1 MAMEDNPLWSR
12 RGFLGMGVGVLGAAG
27 LAACGDSTPKSKPP
41 PAPEVPQEL
50 LDAAAS
56 MKGSSMGVLSQK
68 LYSEAA
74 NAALDASI
82 KKFADA
88 TGTKIENSLVQAD
101 AGDVVAKIDAEVKG
115 GVARDL
121 AFMTDSRFVAQFHSL
136 GDLEDV
142 TDIVTALK
150 AKYGEPTAES
160 KNFCVFDGKWFAIP
174 YHFIGIG
181 SFLRKDWMQ
190 EKGIT
195 PKEIYTW
202 EELRDLCLEISDPAK
217 RRFGWGMTMNRSGDA
232 NGIIE
237 AAINAYGGSIADND
251 GRKVTFDSPET
262 VQAVSFLGDIYTNP
276 KYKPM
281 LPPGVA
287 AWTDSS
293 NNENWLAGI
302 LGYTRNQ
309 FSVYADSKTKQNP
322 VYGNTHVFAD
332 CIGPA
337 TDKPLLL
344 GQSQGFVIFKGAKN
358 APLAKLL
365 AQYMVSAPALL
376 GVAKEAPGLALPAW
390 EKVWDAD
397 PFFTSGDPAFP
408 IMRKITQQSL
418 PLSTKNGLNFP
429 QKASAGQQAVVAA
442 YVLTDMMQQVVQGT
456 APAKAVKDTHAKMV
470 QIFTQQGL
478 PQ

>member
-1 MAMEDNPLWSR
+1 MEDNPLWSR
-12 RGFLGMGVGVLGAAG
+12 RGVLGMGLGVLGAAG
-27 LAACGDSTPKSKPP
+27 LAACGDGHSKSAPKVQ
-41 PAPEVPQEL
+41 PEVPQEL
-50 LDAAAS
+50 VDAAGPL
-56 MKGSSMGVLSQK
+56 KGSAMGVLSQK
-68 LYSEAA
+68 LYSTAA
-74 NAALDASI
+74 NAALDSSI
-82 KKFADA
+82 KTFADT

-121 AFMTDSRFVAQFHSL
+121 AFMTDSRFVAQFHAL

-142 TDIVTALK
+142 SDVVKALT

-160 KNFCVFDGKWFAIP
+160 KNFCVFDGKWYAIP

-195 PKEIYTW
+195 PKEVYTW
-202 EELRDLCLEISDPAK
+202 EELRDLCLAISDPGK
-217 RRFGWGMTMNRSGDA
+217 RRYGWGMTVNRSGDA
-232 NGIIE
+232 NGMIE
-237 AAINAYGGSIADND
+237 ALINAYGGSIVDND
-251 GRKVTFDSPET
+251 GRKVIFDSPET
-262 VQAVSFLGDIYTNP
+262 VQAVTFLGDIYTNA
-276 KYKPM
+276 KYAPM
-281 LPPGVA
+281 RPPGVA
-287 AWTDSS
+287 SWTDSS

-309 FSVYADSKTKQNP
+309 FSVYADSKTKKNP
-322 VYGNTHVFAD
+322 VYDKTHVFAD

-337 TDKPLLL
+337 TDTPLLL
-344 GQSQGFVIFKGAKN
+344 GQSQGFVVFKGAKN
-358 APLAKLL
+358 AALAKLL
-365 AQYMVSAPALL
+365 AQYLVSAKALL

-408 IMRKITQQSL
+408 VLRKITQL
-418 PLSTKNGLNFP
+418 PLPLKTKTGLALP
-429 QKASAGQQAVVAA
+429 QKANAGQQAAVGA

-456 APAKAVKDTHAKMV
+456 APAKAVTAAHAKMV
-470 QIFTQQGL
+470 QIFNQQGL

>member
-27 LAACGDSTPKSKPP
+27 LAACGGGATPTPP
-41 PAPEVPQEL
+41 VQAEVPKEL
-50 LDAAAS
+50 LDAAGPL
-56 MKGSSMGVLSQK
+56 KGSSMGVLSQK

-74 NAALDASI
+74 NVALDSSI

-101 AGDVVAKIDAEVKG
+101 AGDVVAKIDAEIKG

-121 AFMTDSRFVAQFHSL
+121 AFMTDSRFVAQFQAL
-136 GDLEDV
+136 GDLQDV
-142 TDIVTALK
+142 TDVVKALT

-160 KNFCVFDGKWFAIP
+160 KNYCVFDGKWFAIP

-190 EKGIT
+190 DKGIS
-195 PKEIYTW
+195 PKDVYSW
-202 EELRDLCLEISDPAK
+202 EEMRDLCLAISDPAK
-217 RRFGWGMTMNRSGDA
+217 RRFGWGMTVNRSGDA
-232 NGIIE
+232 NGMIE
-237 AAINAYGGSIADND
+237 ALINSYGGSIASDD
-251 GRKVTFDSPET
+251 GRKVTFNSPET
-262 VQAVSFLGDIYTNP
+262 VQAVTFLGDIYTNS

-309 FSVYADSKTKQNP
+309 FSVYADSKTKKNP
-322 VYGNTHVFAD
+322 VYDNTHVFAD

-344 GQSQGFVIFKGAKN
+344 GQSQAFVVFKGAKN
-358 APLAKLL
+358 AELGKLL
-365 AQYMVSAPALL
+365 AQYLVTAPALL

-397 PFFTSGDPAFP
+397 PFFTSGDRAFP
-408 IMRKITQQSL
+408 IMRKVTQQSL

-429 QKASAGQQAVVAA
+429 QKASAGQQATVGA

-456 APAKAVKDTHAKMV
+456 TPAQAVQAAHAKMV

>member
-1 MAMEDNPLWSR
+1 MDNNPLWSR

-27 LAACGDSTPKSKPP
+27 MAACGDGTPSTPKVQ
-41 PAPEVPQEL
+41 AEVPQEL
-50 LDAAAS
+50 IDAAKS
-56 MKGSSMGVLSQK
+56 MKGSSMGMLSQK

-82 KKFADA
+82 KKFADT

-101 AGDVVAKIDAEVKG
+101 AGDVVAKIHAEVQG

-142 TDIVTALK
+142 SDIVKALTAV
-150 AKYGEPTAES
+150 YGEPTAES

-174 YHFIGIG
+174 YHFIGLG

-190 EKGIT
+190 DKGIT

-202 EELRDLCLEISDPAK
+202 EELRDLCLAISDPSK
-217 RRFGWGMTMNRSGDA
+217 RRFGWGMTVNRSGDA
-232 NGIIE
+232 NGMIE
-237 AAINAYGGSIADND
+237 AIINAYGGSIATDD
-251 GRKVTFDSPET
+251 GRTVKFNTPET
-262 VQAVSFLGDIYTNP
+262 VQAVSFLADIYTNN

-309 FSVYADSKTKQNP
+309 FSVFADSKTKKNP
-322 VYGNTHVFAD
+322 VYENTYVFAD

-337 TDKPLLL
+337 TDKPLML
-344 GQSQGFVIFKGAKN
+344 GQSQAFVIFKGAKN
-358 APLAKLL
+358 AALAKLL
-365 AQYMVSAPALL
+365 AQYLITAPALL

-397 PFFTSGDPAFP
+397 PYFLNGDPAFP
-408 IMRKITQQSL
+408 IMRKITQL
-418 PLSTKNGLNFP
+418 PLPLTTKNGLNFP
-429 QKASAGQQAVVAA
+429 QKASAGQQAAVGA
-442 YVLTDMMQQVVQGT
+442 YVLTDMMQQVIQGT
-456 APAKAVKDTHAKMV
+456 PAAKAVQDTHAKMV
-470 QIFTQQGL
+470 QIFNQQGL

>member
-27 LAACGDSTPKSKPP
+27 LAACGTSSPKTPKVQ
-41 PAPEVPQEL
+41 PEVPQQL
-50 LDAAAS
+50 LDAAAK
-56 MKGSSMGVLSQK
+56 MKGTSMGVLSQK
-68 LYSEAA
+68 LYSAAA
-74 NAALDASI
+74 NEALDASI
-82 KKFADA
+82 KKFANA

-121 AFMTDSRFVAQFHSL
+121 AFMTDSRFIAQFHGL

-142 TDIVTALK
+142 TDIVKALTVT
-150 AKYGEPTAES
+150 YGEPTAES
-160 KNFCVFDGKWFAIP
+160 KNFCVIDGKWYGIP

-181 SFLRKDWMQ
+181 SFLRKDWLK
-190 EKGIT
+190 EKGIVG
-195 PKEIYTW
+195 KDFYSW
-202 EELRDLCLEISDPAK
+202 EELRDLCLAISDPSK
-217 RRFGWGMTMNRSGDA
+217 RRYGWGMTVNRSGDA
-232 NGIIE
+232 NGMIE
-237 AAINAYGGSIADND
+237 GLINAYGGAINSND

-287 AWTDSS
+287 AWTDTS

-309 FSVYADSKTKQNP
+309 YSVYADSRTKKNP
-322 VYGNTHVFAD
+322 VYDNTHAFID

-344 GQSQGFVIFKGAKN
+344 GQSMAFVVFKGAKN
-358 APLAKLL
+358 PGLAKLL
-365 AQYMVSAPALL
+365 AQYLITAPALV
-376 GVAKEAPGLALPAW
+376 GVAKEAPGLVMPAW

-408 IMRKITQQSL
+408 ALRKITQQSL

-429 QKASAGQQAVVAA
+429 QKASAGQQAVNSA

-456 APAKAVKDTHAKMV
+456 AAAKAVKDAHTKMV

>member
-1 MAMEDNPLWSR
+1 MEAKPVWTR
-12 RGFLGMGVGVLGAAG
+12 RGVLGMGAGVLGAAG
-27 LAACGDSTPKSKPP
+27 LAACGDGGSGSKPP
-41 PAPEVPQEL
+41 VAAEVPKEL
-50 LDAAAS
+50 VDAAAS

-68 LYSEAA
+68 LYSVAA
-74 NAALDASI
+74 NEALDVSI

-101 AGDVVAKIDAEVKG
+101 AGDVVAKIHAEVQG

-121 AFMTDSRFVAQFHSL
+121 AFMTDNRFVAQFQAL

-142 TDIVTALK
+142 TDVVKALT
-150 AKYGEPTAES
+150 AKYGEPSSEA
-160 KNFCVFDGKWFAIP
+160 KNFCVFDGKWVAIP

-195 PKEIYTW
+195 PKENYTW
-202 EELRDLCLEISDPAK
+202 EELRDLCLAISNPDK
-217 RRFGWGMTMNRSGDA
+217 RRFGWGMTVNRSGDA
-232 NGIIE
+232 NGMIE
-237 AAINAYGGSIADND
+237 ALINAYGGAIASND

-262 VQAVSFLGDIYTNP
+262 VQAVTFLGDIYTNN

-281 LPPGVA
+281 LPPGVQS
-287 AWTDSS
+287 WTDSS

-309 FSVYADSKTKQNP
+309 FSVYADSKTKKNP
-322 VYGNTHVFAD
+322 VYENTHVFSD
-332 CIGPA
+332 CTGPA
-337 TDKPLLL
+337 TDKPLMF
-344 GQSQGFVIFKGAKN
+344 GQSQAFVVFKGAKN

-365 AQYMVSAPALL
+365 AQYLITAPALL

-397 PFFTSGDPAFP
+397 PYFTSGDPGFP
-408 IMRKITQQSL
+408 IMRKITQQPL
-418 PLSTKNGLNFP
+418 PLTTKNGLSFP
-429 QKASAGQQAVVAA
+429 QKASAGQQAAVAA
-442 YVLTDMMQQVVQGT
+442 YVLTDMMQEVVQGK
-456 APAKAVKDTHAKMV
+456 APAQAVKSAHAKMV
-470 QIFTQQGL
+470 QIFNQQGL

>member
-1 MAMEDNPLWSR
+1 MAYNPKWSR

-27 LAACGDSTPKSKPP
+27 LAACGDDSTPPP
-41 PAPEVPQEL
+41 RAQADVPKEL

-56 MKGSSMGVLSQK
+56 LKGTSMGMLSQK

-74 NAALDASI
+74 NKALDSSI
-82 KKFADA
+82 AKFAES

-101 AGDVVAKIDAEVKG
+101 AGDVVAKLDAEVKG

-121 AFMTDSRFVAQFHSL
+121 AFMTDSRFVAQFQAL

-142 TDIVTALK
+142 TDVVQALTAI
-150 AKYGEPTAES
+150 YGEPTAES

-181 SFLRKDWMQ
+181 SFLRKDWLQ
-190 EKGIT
+190 DKGIS
-195 PKEIYTW
+195 PKDLYSW
-202 EELRDLCLEISDPAK
+202 EELRDLCLEISDPGK
-217 RRFGWGMTMNRSGDA
+217 RRFGWGMTMNRSGDG

-237 AAINAYGGSIADND
+237 ALINAYGGSIADDD
-251 GRKVTFDSPET
+251 GRKVTFNSPET

-276 KYKPM
+276 RFKPM

-309 FSVYADSKTKQNP
+309 FSVYADSKTKKNP
-322 VYGNTHVFAD
+322 VYDNTHVFSD

-344 GQSQGFVIFKGAKN
+344 GQSQGFVVFKGAKN
-358 APLAKLL
+358 AALAKLL
-365 AQYMVSAPALL
+365 AQYLITAPALL

-397 PFFTSGDPAFP
+397 PFFTSGDPAFS

-418 PLSTKNGLNFP
+418 PLTTKNGLNFP
-429 QKASAGQQAVVAA
+429 QKASAGQQAAVGA
-442 YVLTDMMQQVVQGT
+442 YVLTDMMQQVIQGT
-456 APAKAVKDTHAKMV
+456 APARAVQDAHAKMV

>member
-1 MAMEDNPLWSR
+1 MKENPLWSR
-12 RGFLGMGVGVLGAAG
+12 RDFLGLGVGALGAAG
-27 LAACGDSTPKSKPP
+27 LAACGGNTPASKAPP
-41 PAPEVPQEL
+41 PPEVPQEL
-50 LDAAAS
+50 LDAAAPL
-56 MKGSSMGVLSQK
+56 KGTSMGVLSQK

-142 TDIVTALK
+142 TDVVTSLK
-150 AKYGEPTAES
+150 GKYGEPTAES
-160 KNFCVFDGKWFAIP
+160 RNFCVFDGKWAAIP

-190 EKGIT
+190 EKGIA

-202 EELRDLCLEISDPAK
+202 EELRDLCLAISDPSK
-217 RRFGWGMTMNRSGDA
+217 RRFGWGMTTNRSGDA
-232 NGIIE
+232 NGMIE
-237 AAINAYGGSIADND
+237 AMINAYGGSIADNE
-251 GRKVTFDSPET
+251 GRKVTFNSPET
-262 VQAVSFLGDIYTNP
+262 VQAVTVLGDIYTNP

-309 FSVYADSKTKQNP
+309 FSVYADSKTKKNP
-322 VYGNTHVFAD
+322 VYDNTYVFAD

-344 GQSQGFVIFKGAKN
+344 GQSQGFVVFKGAKN

-365 AQYMVSAPALL
+365 AQYMITAPALL

-408 IMRKITQQSL
+408 IMRKITQQPL

-442 YVLTDMMQQVVQGT
+442 YVLTDMMQQVIQGT
-456 APAKAVKDTHAKMV
+456 AAAKAVQAAHAKMV

>member
-1 MAMEDNPLWSR
+1 
-12 RGFLGMGVGVLGAAG
+12 MGVGLLGAAG
-27 LAACGDSTPKSKPP
+27 LAACGDTSTPA
-41 PAPEVPQEL
+41 PAAPAEVPKEL
-50 LDAAAS
+50 IDAAAS
-56 MKGSSMGVLSQK
+56 MKGSALGMLSQK

-74 NAALDASI
+74 NKALDASV

-121 AFMTDSRFVAQFHSL
+121 AFMTDSRFVAQFQAL

-142 TDIVTALK
+142 SDVVKALT

-160 KNFCVFDGKWFAIP
+160 KNYCVFDGKWYAIP

-181 SFLRKDWMQ
+181 SFLRKDWMKD
-190 EKGIT
+190 KGIT
-195 PKEIYTW
+195 PKDSYSW
-202 EELRDLCLEISDPAK
+202 EELRDLCLAISDPGK
-217 RRFGWGMTMNRSGDA
+217 RRFGWGMTVNRSGDA
-232 NGIIE
+232 NGMIE
-237 AAINAYGGSIADND
+237 ALINAYGGSIASND
-251 GRKVTFDSPET
+251 GRKVTFNSPET
-262 VQAVSFLGDIYTNP
+262 VQAVAFLGDIYTNP
-276 KYKPM
+276 KYKAM

-309 FSVYADSKTKQNP
+309 FSVYADSKTKKNP
-322 VYGNTHVFAD
+322 VYDNTHVFAD
-332 CIGPA
+332 CTGPA
-337 TDKPLLL
+337 TEQPLLL
-344 GQSQGFVIFKGAKN
+344 GQSQGFVVFKSAKN
-358 APLAKLL
+358 AALAKLL
-365 AQYMVSAPALL
+365 AQYLVSAPALL

-408 IMRKITQQSL
+408 IMRKITQLSL
-418 PLSTKNGLNFP
+418 PLKTKNGLEFP
-429 QKASAGQQAVVAA
+429 QKASAGQQATNSA

-456 APAKAVKDTHAKMV
+456 PAAQAVQAAHTKMV
-470 QIFTQQGL
+470 QIFNQQGQ

>member
-1 MAMEDNPLWSR
+1 MADNPMWTR

-27 LAACGDSTPKSKPP
+27 LAACGGDSTP
-41 PAPEVPQEL
+41 APQAQAEVPKEL
-50 LDAAAS
+50 LDAAAAL
-56 MKGSSMGVLSQK
+56 KGTSMGMLSQK

-74 NAALDASI
+74 NAALDSSI
-82 KKFADA
+82 AKFANS
-88 TGTKIENSLVQAD
+88 TGTKIDNSLVQAD
-101 AGDVVAKIDAEVKG
+101 AGDVVAKLDAEVKG

-121 AFMTDSRFVAQFHSL
+121 AFMTDSRFVAQFHAL

-142 TDIVTALK
+142 TDVVEALTAT
-150 AKYGEPTAES
+150 YGEPTAES

-181 SFLRKDWMQ
+181 SFLRKDWMR

-237 AAINAYGGSIADND
+237 ALINAYGGSIASDD
-251 GRKVTFDSPET
+251 GTKVTFNSPET
-262 VQAVSFLGDIYTNP
+262 VEAVSFLGDIYTNP
-276 KYKPM
+276 KFKPM
-281 LPPGVA
+281 LPTGVA

-309 FSVYADSKTKQNP
+309 FSVYADSKTKKNP
-322 VYGNTHVFAD
+322 VYENTHVFSD

-344 GQSQGFVIFKGAKN
+344 GQSQGFVVFKGAKN
-358 APLAKLL
+358 AALAKLL
-365 AQYMVSAPALL
+365 AQYLITAPALL

-390 EKVWDAD
+390 EKVWDSD

-418 PLSTKNGLNFP
+418 PLTTKNGLNFP
-429 QKASAGQQAVVAA
+429 QKASAGQQAAVGA
-442 YVLTDMMQQVVQGT
+442 YVLTDMMQQVIQGT
-456 APAKAVKDTHAKMV
+456 APARAVQDAHTKMV

>member
-1 MAMEDNPLWSR
+1 MEDNPLWSR

-27 LAACGDSTPKSKPP
+27 LAACGDSTTESDPRVQ
-41 PAPEVPQEL
+41 PEVPKEL

-56 MKGSSMGVLSQK
+56 LKGSSMGVLSQK
-68 LYSEAA
+68 LYSAAA
-74 NAALDASI
+74 NKALDSSI

-121 AFMTDSRFVAQFHSL
+121 AFMTDSRFVAQFHAL

-142 TDIVTALK
+142 TDIVKALT
-150 AKYGEPTAES
+150 AKYGEPCAEA

-190 EKGIT
+190 DKGIA
-195 PKEIYTW
+195 PKDVYTW
-202 EELRDLCLEISDPAK
+202 EEVRDLCLEISDPAK
-217 RRFGWGMTMNRSGDA
+217 RRYGWGMTVNRSGDG
-232 NGIIE
+232 NGTIE
-237 AAINAYGGSIADND
+237 ALINSYGGSIASND
-251 GRKVTFDSPET
+251 GKKVTFDSPET
-262 VQAVSFLGDIYTNP
+262 VQAVTFLGDIYTNP

-281 LPPGVA
+281 LPPGLA
-287 AWTDSS
+287 SWTDTS

-302 LGYTRNQ
+302 LGYTRNS
-309 FSVYADSKTKQNP
+309 FSVYADSKTKKNP
-322 VYGNTHVFAD
+322 VYGNTHVFSD

-337 TDKPLLL
+337 TDKSLLL
-344 GQSQGFVIFKGAKN
+344 GQSQGFVVFKGAKN
-358 APLAKLL
+358 PALAKLL
-365 AQYMVSAPALL
+365 AQYLVSAPALV
-376 GVAKEAPGLALPAW
+376 GVSKEAPGLVMPAW
-390 EKVWDAD
+390 AKVWDAD

-408 IMRKITQQSL
+408 MLRKMSQQPL
-418 PLSTKNGLNFP
+418 PLSTKNGLAFP

-456 APAKAVKDTHAKMV
+456 APAQAVTAAHTKMV
-470 QIFTQQGL
+470 QIFAQQGL

>member
-1 MAMEDNPLWSR
+1 MENNPLWSR
-12 RGFLGMGVGVLGAAG
+12 RGFLGMGVGVLGATG
-27 LAACGDSTPKSKPP
+27 MAACGGSSPSTPKVQ
-41 PAPEVPQEL
+41 AEVPEDL
-50 LDAAAS
+50 LSAAAS
-56 MKGSSMGVLSQK
+56 LKGSSMGMLSQK

-74 NAALDASI
+74 NAALDASV
-82 KKFADA
+82 KKFADV

-101 AGDVVAKIDAEVKG
+101 AGDIVAKIDAEVKG

-121 AFMTDSRFVAQFHSL
+121 AFMTDSRFVAQFQAL

-142 TDIVTALK
+142 TDIVEKLK
-150 AKYGEPTAES
+150 AQYGEPTAES
-160 KNFCVFDGKWFAIP
+160 QNFCVFNGRWYAIP

-190 EKGIT
+190 DKGIT
-195 PKEIYTW
+195 PKDIYTW
-202 EELRDLCLEISDPAK
+202 EELRDLCLAISDPSK
-217 RRFGWGMTMNRSGDA
+217 RRFGWGMTVNRSGDG

-237 AAINAYGGSIADND
+237 ALINAYGGSVASND
-251 GRKVTFDSPET
+251 GRKVTFDTPET
-262 VQAVSFLGDIYTNP
+262 VQAVSFLADIYTNP

-309 FSVYADSKTKQNP
+309 FSVYADSKTKKNP
-322 VYGNTHVFAD
+322 VYDNTHVFSD

-358 APLAKLL
+358 AALAKLL
-365 AQYMVSAPALL
+365 AQYLITAPALL

-408 IMRKITQQSL
+408 IMRKITEQQL

-429 QKASAGQQAVVAA
+429 QKASAGQQAAVGA
-442 YVLTDMMQQVVQGT
+442 YVLTDMMQQVIQGT
-456 APAKAVKDTHAKMV
+456 PAAKAVKDTHAKMV
-470 QIFTQQGL
+470 QIFNQQGL

>member
-1 MAMEDNPLWSR
+1 MKDNPLWSR
-12 RGFLGMGVGVLGAAG
+12 RDILGMGIGVLGAAG
-27 LAACGDSTPKSKPP
+27 LAACGSNSPSTPQA
-41 PAPEVPQEL
+41 PAEVPKEL

-56 MKGSSMGVLSQK
+56 LKGSSMGVLSQK

-88 TGTKIENSLVQAD
+88 TGTTIENSLVQAD
-101 AGDVVAKIDAEVKG
+101 AGDMVAKIHAEVEG

-121 AFMTDSRFVAQFHSL
+121 AFMTDSRFIAQFHAL
-136 GDLEDV
+136 GDLENV
-142 TDIVTALK
+142 TDIVKTLT

-160 KNFCVFDGKWFAIP
+160 TNFCVFDGNWFAIP

-190 EKGIT
+190 EAGIT
-195 PKEIYTW
+195 PKDVYTW
-202 EELRDLCLEISDPAK
+202 EELRDLCLAISDPGK

-232 NGIIE
+232 NGIID
-237 AAINAYGGSIADND
+237 AVINSYGGSIASND
-251 GRKVTFDSPET
+251 GTKVTFDSPET
-262 VQAVSFLGDIYTNP
+262 VQAVTFLGDIYTNP
-276 KYKPM
+276 KYRPM

-287 AWTDSS
+287 AWTDNS
-293 NNENWLAGI
+293 NNENWLAGV
-302 LGYTRNQ
+302 LGYTRNS
-309 FSVYADSKTKQNP
+309 FSVYADSKTKKNP
-322 VYGNTHVFAD
+322 VYNNTHVFAD

-344 GQSQGFVIFKGAKN
+344 GQSQAFVVFKGAKN
-358 APLAKLL
+358 AALAKLL
-365 AQYMVSAPALL
+365 AQYLITAPALL

-429 QKASAGQQAVVAA
+429 QKASAGQQAAVGA
-442 YVLTDMMQQVVQGT
+442 YVLTDMMQQVIKGT
-456 APAKAVKDTHAKMV
+456 PPASAVRAAHAKMV

>member
-1 MAMEDNPLWSR
+1 MKDNLVRSR
-12 RGFLGMGVGVLGAAG
+12 REFLGLGVGLVGAAG
-27 LAACGDSTPKSKPP
+27 LAACGAGSESTPP
-41 PAPEVPQEL
+41 PAADVPQEL
-50 LDAAAS
+50 IDAAGS
-56 MKGSSMGVLSQK
+56 LKGSSMGMLSQR

-74 NAALDASI
+74 NAALDSSV
-82 KKFADA
+82 KKFADS
-88 TGTKIENSLVQAD
+88 TGTTIENSLVQAD
-101 AGDVVAKIDAEVKG
+101 AGDIVAKIDAEVKG

-121 AFMTDSRFVAQFHSL
+121 AFMTNSRFVAQFHAL

-142 TDIVTALK
+142 TDVVEALT

-160 KNFCVFDGKWFAIP
+160 KNFCVFDGRWFAIP

-195 PKEIYTW
+195 PKEIYSW
-202 EELRDLCLEISDPAK
+202 EELRDLCLEISDPGK
-217 RRFGWGMTMNRSGDA
+217 RRFGWGMTVNRSGDA
-232 NGIIE
+232 NGMIE
-237 AAINAYGGSIADND
+237 ALINSYGGAIASND
-251 GRKVTFDSPET
+251 GTKVMFNSPET
-262 VQAVSFLGDIYTNP
+262 VQAVTFLGDLYTNA
-276 KYKPM
+276 KYQPM

-309 FSVYADSKTKQNP
+309 FSVYADSKTKKNP
-322 VYGNTHVFAD
+322 VYDNTHVFAD

-337 TDKPLLL
+337 TDNPLLL
-344 GQSQGFVIFKGAKN
+344 GQSQAFVIFKGAKN
-358 APLAKLL
+358 PDLAKLL
-365 AQYMVSAPALL
+365 AQYLITAPALA

-390 EKVWDAD
+390 QKVWDAD

-408 IMRKITQQSL
+408 IMRKITELSL
-418 PLSTKNGLNFP
+418 PLTTKNGLQFP
-429 QKASAGQQAVVAA
+429 QKASAGQQAAVGA
-442 YVLTDMMQQVVQGT
+442 YVLTDMMQEVIQGT
-456 APAKAVKDTHAKMV
+456 SPAQAVRTAHDKMV
-470 QIFTQQGL
+470 QIFTQQGQ

>member
-1 MAMEDNPLWSR
+1 MAMENNPLWTR
-12 RGFLGMGVGVLGAAG
+12 RGFLGMGVGVLGATG
-27 LAACGDSTPKSKPP
+27 LAACGDGTTSKAPP
-41 PAPEVPQEL
+41 PPEVPQAL
-50 LDAAAS
+50 LDAAKS
-56 MKGSSMGVLSQK
+56 MKGTTMGVLSQK

-101 AGDVVAKIDAEVKG
+101 AGDVVAKIHAEVKG

-136 GDLEDV
+136 GDLEDL
-142 TDIVTALK
+142 TDIVTKLK
-150 AKYGEPTAES
+150 ATYGEPSAES
-160 KNFCVFDGKWFAIP
+160 TNFCVFDGKWFAIP
-174 YHFIGIG
+174 YHFISTG
-181 SFLRKDWMQ
+181 SFLRKDWMK
-190 EKGIT
+190 EKNIA
-195 PKEIYTW
+195 PKDVYSW

-217 RRFGWGMTMNRSGDA
+217 RRFGWGMTVNRSGDA
-232 NGIIE
+232 NGMIE
-237 AAINAYGGSIADND
+237 ALINAYGGAIADND
-251 GRKVTFDSPET
+251 GTKVRFDSPET
-262 VQAVSFLGDIYTNP
+262 VQAVTFLGDIYTNP
-276 KYKPM
+276 KFKPM

-293 NNENWLAGI
+293 NNENWLAGV
-302 LGYTRNQ
+302 LGYTRNA
-309 FSVYADSKTKQNP
+309 FSVYADSKTKKNP
-322 VYGNTHVFAD
+322 VYDNTHVFVD

-344 GQSQGFVIFKGAKN
+344 GQSQAFVVFKGAKN

-365 AQYMVSAPALL
+365 AQYMITAPALL

-397 PFFTSGDPAFP
+397 PFFTTGDPAFP
-408 IMRKITQQSL
+408 AMRKVTAQKL

-456 APAKAVKDTHAKMV
+456 APAKAVKDAHAKMV

>member
-1 MAMEDNPLWSR
+1 MEGNPLWTR
-12 RGFLGMGVGVLGAAG
+12 RGFLGMGAGVLGAAG
-27 LAACGDSTPKSKPP
+27 LAACGDGSPSTPKVQ
-41 PAPEVPQEL
+41 AEVPQEL
-50 LDAAAS
+50 LDAASS
-56 MKGSSMGVLSQK
+56 MKGSSMGLLSQK

-74 NAALDASI
+74 NAALDASV
-82 KKFADA
+82 KKFADV
-88 TGTKIENSLVQAD
+88 TGTKIDNSLVQAD

-121 AFMTDSRFVAQFHSL
+121 AFMTDSRFVAQFQAL

-142 TDIVTALK
+142 SDVVQALTK
-150 AKYGEPTAES
+150 KYGEPTAES
-160 KNFCVFDGKWFAIP
+160 KNFCVFNGKWFAIP

-190 EKGIT
+190 DKGIT

-202 EELRDLCLEISDPAK
+202 EELRDLCLAISDPSK
-217 RRFGWGMTMNRSGDA
+217 RRFGWGMTVNRSGDA
-232 NGIIE
+232 NGMIE
-237 AAINAYGGSIADND
+237 ALINAYGGSIASND
-251 GRKVTFDSPET
+251 GKKVTFDSPET

-276 KYKPM
+276 KFKPM

-309 FSVYADSKTKQNP
+309 FSVYADSKTKKNP
-322 VYGNTHVFAD
+322 VYENTYVFSD

-365 AQYMVSAPALL
+365 AQYLITAPALL

-408 IMRKITQQSL
+408 IMRKITEQSL
-418 PLSTKNGLNFP
+418 PLSTKNGLDFP
-429 QKASAGQQAVVAA
+429 QKASAGQQAAVGA
-442 YVLTDMMQQVVQGT
+442 YVLTDMMQQVIQGT
-456 APAKAVKDTHAKMV
+456 APAKAVQAAHQKMV
-470 QIFTQQGL
+470 GIFTQQGL

>member
-1 MAMEDNPLWSR
+1 MEDNPLWSR
-12 RGFLGMGVGVLGAAG
+12 RSFLGMGVGVLGAAG
-27 LAACGDSTPKSKPP
+27 LAACGGGSTSTPQVQ
-41 PAPEVPQEL
+41 AEVPKEL

-56 MKGSSMGVLSQK
+56 LRGTSMGVLSQR

-74 NAALDASI
+74 NAALDSSI

-101 AGDVVAKIDAEVKG
+101 AGDVVAKIHAEVQG

-121 AFMTDSRFVAQFHSL
+121 AFMTDSRFVAQFQAL

-142 TDIVTALK
+142 TDIVKTLTAR
-150 AKYGEPTAES
+150 YGEPTAES

-190 EKGIT
+190 DKGIS
-195 PKEIYTW
+195 PKDVYTW
-202 EELRDLCLEISDPAK
+202 EELRDLCLAISDPTK
-217 RRFGWGMTMNRSGDA
+217 RRFGWGMTVNRSGDA
-232 NGIIE
+232 NGLID
-237 AAINAYGGSIADND
+237 ALINSYGGSIASND
-251 GRKVTFDSPET
+251 GMKVTFDSPET
-262 VQAVSFLGDIYTNP
+262 VQAVTFLGDIYTNP

-287 AWTDSS
+287 AWTDNS
-293 NNENWLAGI
+293 NNENWLAGV
-302 LGYTRNQ
+302 LGYTRNS
-309 FSVYADSKTKQNP
+309 FSVYADSKTKKNP
-322 VYGNTHVFAD
+322 VYDNTHVFAD

-344 GQSQGFVIFKGAKN
+344 GQSQAFVVFKGAKN

-365 AQYMVSAPALL
+365 AQYLVSAPALL

-397 PFFTSGDPAFP
+397 PFFTGGDPAFS
-408 IMRKITQQSL
+408 IMRKLTQQSL

-429 QKASAGQQAVVAA
+429 QKASAGQQAAVGA
-442 YVLTDMMQQVVQGT
+442 YVLTDMMQQVIRGT
-456 APAKAVKDTHAKMV
+456 APARAVQAAHAKMV
-470 QIFTQQGL
+470 QIFTQQGQ

>member
-1 MAMEDNPLWSR
+1 MEDNPLWSR

-27 LAACGDSTPKSKPP
+27 LAACGGSTSPSTPRVQ
-41 PAPEVPQEL
+41 ADVPKEL

-56 MKGSSMGVLSQK
+56 LKGSSMGVLSQK

-74 NAALDASI
+74 NAALDRSI
-82 KKFADA
+82 KTFADA
-88 TGTKIENSLVQAD
+88 TSTKIENSLVQAD

-121 AFMTDSRFVAQFHSL
+121 AFMTDSRFVAQFQAL

-142 TDIVTALK
+142 SDIVKTLT

-174 YHFIGIG
+174 FHFIGIG

-190 EKGIT
+190 DKGIS
-195 PKEIYTW
+195 PKDVYTW
-202 EELRDLCLEISDPAK
+202 EELRDLCLAISDPTK
-217 RRFGWGMTMNRSGDA
+217 RRFGWGMTVNRSGDA
-232 NGIIE
+232 NGMIE
-237 AAINAYGGSIADND
+237 ALINAYGGSIASND

-262 VQAVSFLGDIYTNP
+262 VQAVTFLGDIYTNA

-287 AWTDSS
+287 SWTDSS

-302 LGYTRNQ
+302 LGYTRNS
-309 FSVYADSKTKQNP
+309 FSVYADSKTKKNP

-344 GQSQGFVIFKGAKN
+344 GQSQGFVVFKGAKN
-358 APLAKLL
+358 AALAKLL
-365 AQYMVSAPALL
+365 AQYMITAPALL

-408 IMRKITQQSL
+408 IMRKITALSL

-442 YVLTDMMQQVVQGT
+442 YVLTDMMQQVIQGT
-456 APAKAVKDTHAKMV
+456 APAKAVKAAHTKMV

>member
-1 MAMEDNPLWSR
+1 MQDKPLWSR
-12 RGFLGMGVGVLGAAG
+12 RGFLGMGAGVLGAAG
-27 LAACGDSTPKSKPP
+27 LAACGDTSEA
-41 PAPEVPQEL
+41 PARVQPEVPKEL
-50 LDAAAS
+50 LDAAVP
-56 MKGSSMGVLSQK
+56 MKGSAMGLLSQK
-68 LYSEAA
+68 LYSTAA
-74 NAALDASI
+74 NAALDSSV

-121 AFMTDSRFVAQFHSL
+121 AFMTDSRFVAQFHAL

-142 TDIVTALK
+142 TDIVQALT
-150 AKYGEPTAES
+150 AKYGEPAAEA
-160 KNFCVFDGKWFAIP
+160 KNYCVFDGKWFAIP

-190 EKGIT
+190 EKGIAT
-195 PKEIYTW
+195 KDVYTW
-202 EELRDLCLEISDPAK
+202 AELRDLCLEISDPAK
-217 RRFGWGMTMNRSGDA
+217 RRFGWGMTVNRSGDG

-237 AAINAYGGSIADND
+237 ALINSYGGAIASND

-262 VQAVSFLGDIYTNP
+262 VQAVTFLGDIYTNP

-287 AWTDSS
+287 SWTDTG

-302 LGYTRNQ
+302 LGYTRNS
-309 FSVYADSKTKQNP
+309 FSVYADSKTKKNP
-322 VYGNTHVFAD
+322 VYDKTHVFSD
-332 CIGPA
+332 CVGPA
-337 TDKPLLL
+337 TDKSLLL
-344 GQSQGFVIFKGAKN
+344 GQSQGFVVFKGAKN
-358 APLAKLL
+358 PGLAKLL
-365 AQYMVSAPALL
+365 AQYLVSAPALL
-376 GVAKEAPGLALPAW
+376 GVAKEAPGLAMPAW
-390 EKVWDAD
+390 ANVWAAD

-408 IMRKITQQSL
+408 MLRTMSQQPL
-418 PLSTKNGLNFP
+418 PLSTKNGLTFP

-442 YVLTDMMQQVVQGT
+442 YVLTDMMQQVIQGT
-456 APAKAVKDTHAKMV
+456 APARAVSAAHAKMV